1 MGLVELSSAQDGTH
15 AHLFLF
21 QEALSFNKII
31 EWNTIAVAGVC
42 EIVFL
47 CSWRGPEATSQNDLI
62 FPE

>member
-31 EWNTIAVAGVC
+31 EWNTSPLLLLLEFVKLFSCV
-42 EIVFL
+42 
-47 CSWRGPEATSQNDLI
+47 RGEDQKLRVKMT
-62 FPE
+62 